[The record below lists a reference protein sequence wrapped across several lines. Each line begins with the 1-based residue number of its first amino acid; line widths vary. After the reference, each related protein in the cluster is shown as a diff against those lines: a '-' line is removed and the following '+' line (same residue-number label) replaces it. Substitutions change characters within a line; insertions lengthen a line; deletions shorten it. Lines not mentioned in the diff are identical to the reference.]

1 MRITPLDIQQKNF
14 PLKFR
19 GFHNEEVSS
28 FLELIRE
35 EIEDLLRENA
45 TLKEQIQKA
54 DEEIKRFWE
63 MGELLSRSLLEAHQ
77 MAEEYKIHGRKEASL
92 LLERA
97 AVKAEE
103 MVGEAHEQALAIHEE
118 IIEFKMMRKRFH
130 QDMRSMMERFRQI
143 ISDDG
148 EVKNTLHTFPE
159 AEEFQQGDQETV
171 PSGEAGEALLPAE

>member
-54 DEEIKRFWE
+54 DEEVKRFWE
-63 MGELLSRSLLEAHQ
+63 MGELLSRTLLEAHQ

-97 AVKAEE
+97 AGKAKE
-103 MVGEAHEQALAIHEE
+103 MVGEAHEQARAIH
-118 IIEFKMMRKRFH
+118 
-130 QDMRSMMERFRQI
+130 
-143 ISDDG
+143 
-148 EVKNTLHTFPE
+148 
-159 AEEFQQGDQETV
+159 
-171 PSGEAGEALLPAE
+171 